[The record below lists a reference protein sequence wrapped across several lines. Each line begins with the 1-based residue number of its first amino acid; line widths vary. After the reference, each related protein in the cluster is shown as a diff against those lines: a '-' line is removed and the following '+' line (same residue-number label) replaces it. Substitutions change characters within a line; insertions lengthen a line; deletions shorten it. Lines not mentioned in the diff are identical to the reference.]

1 MLMRV
6 ERAHIQGIK
15 MHSVE
20 VRKGED
26 IDRALKRL
34 KGKMDT
40 DYVMD
45 EVRAR
50 RYFENSIDKR
60 KRKQKALDK
69 KIKNKR

>member
-1 MLMRV
+1 
-6 ERAHIQGIK
+6 

-34 KGKMDT
+34 KNKMDM

-50 RYFENSIDKR
+50 RYFETASDKKKR
-60 KRKQKALDK
+60 KAKALDK
-69 KIKNKR
+69 KRKLNR

>member
-1 MLMRV
+1 
-6 ERAHIQGIK
+6 

-34 KGKMDT
+34 KSKMDA

-50 RYFENSIDKR
+50 RYFETTSDIKKR
-60 KRKQKALDK
+60 KAKALDK
-69 KIKNKR
+69 KRKLNR

>member
-1 MLMRV
+1 MLTRV
-6 ERAHIQGIK
+6 ERVRIQEIK

-34 KGKMDT
+34 KGKMDA

-50 RYFENSIDKR
+50 RYFESTIDKR

>member
-1 MLMRV
+1 
-6 ERAHIQGIK
+6 

-20 VRKGED
+20 VRPGED

-34 KGKMDT
+34 KTKMDA

-50 RYFENSIDKR
+50 RYFETASEKKKR
-60 KRKQKALDK
+60 KAKALDK
-69 KIKNKR
+69 KRKFNR

>member
-1 MLMRV
+1 
-6 ERAHIQGIK
+6 

-50 RYFENSIDKR
+50 RYFETTGEKKKR
-60 KRKQKALDK
+60 KAKALDK
-69 KIKNKR
+69 KIKFNR